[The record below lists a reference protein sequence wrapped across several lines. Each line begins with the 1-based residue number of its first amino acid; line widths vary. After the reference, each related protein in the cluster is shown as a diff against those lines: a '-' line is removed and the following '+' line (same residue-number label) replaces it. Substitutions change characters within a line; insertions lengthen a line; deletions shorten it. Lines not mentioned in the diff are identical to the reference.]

1 MDAHY
6 TYRPL
11 LDLIG
16 KSEGTDRGR
25 GFNET
30 LAYGALTGGPVEL
43 VRMTL
48 DEVDALQTRMLKH
61 PANRWNSSACGRY
74 QIVRATLRTL
84 RQRLGLSG
92 GEAFDAAMQDR
103 MACYLL
109 GRRGID
115 RYLTGEMSEAALIVA
130 LAREWAS
137 LPALSGGSYYS
148 NQSAATTL
156 TELRSAL
163 AECRNRTSTR
173 GQAGAGNPIHAAIDR
188 LRQFCSWLAVLLA
201 PRGQVLQAPRRK
213 GKSGQSP

>member
-30 LAYGALTGGPVEL
+30 LAYGALTGGPIDL
-43 VRMTL
+43 IRMTL
-48 DEVDALQTRMLKH
+48 DEIDALQTRMLKH

-74 QIVRATLRTL
+74 QIVRGTLRTI
-84 RQRLGLSG
+84 RRNLGLSG
-92 GEAFDAAMQDR
+92 GEKFSAAMQDR
-103 MACYLL
+103 MACFLL

-115 RYLTGEMSEAALIVA
+115 RYLAGRMSEAALIDG

-137 LPALSGGSYYS
+137 LPSLTGKGYYAG
-148 NQSAATTL
+148 QAAAITL
-156 TELRSAL
+156 AELRATL
-163 AECRNRTSTR
+163 AECRHR
-173 GQAGAGNPIHAAIDR
+173 AGEPRQGAAGIHLAISCLRR
-188 LRQFCSWLAVLLA
+188 LFAWLASLLPA
-201 PRGQVLQAPRRK
+201 REQSLQAPGGS
-213 GKSGQSP
+213 GKSGQPP